1 MALTLV
7 WIALALLTV
16 RIIVNLGWRLASRRW
31 SLPCP
36 TALAWILEKR
46 GLQGILGTA
55 KTLDRI
61 DARPGQRVL
70 EIGPGPGRLLLPIAA
85 RVLPG
90 GDVIGIDMQQGMLDK
105 LVSHAREQG
114 VTNLTTIHGDATVPH
129 VPAASCDIVML
140 CEVLGE
146 IPDRAAAL
154 AQCFRALKP
163 GGLLSVTELLGDP
176 HYQFR
181 SKLKRMAA
189 EAGFRLKSIE
199 GGWWIYTASFIKP

>member
-1 MALTLV
+1 MAITLLWV
-7 WIALALLTV
+7 FLALLAV

-31 SLPCP
+31 AIPCP
-36 TALAWILEKR
+36 TAFAGLLEHR
-46 GLQGILGTA
+46 RLQGLLGTA

-61 DARPGQRVL
+61 GARPGQRVL
-70 EIGPGPGRLLLPIAA
+70 EMGPGPGRLLIPVAQ
-85 RVLPG
+85 RVMPG
-90 GDVIGIDMQQGMLDK
+90 GEVIGIDMQQGMLDR
-105 LVSHAREQG
+105 LTRNAREKG
-114 VTNLTTIHGDATVPH
+114 VTNLTTICGDATTPH

-163 GGLLSVTELLGDP
+163 GGVLSVTELLGDP

-189 EAGFRLKSIE
+189 QAGFRLKSID

>member
-1 MALTLV
+1 MTIV
-7 WIALALLTV
+7 WILLALVALRVT
-16 RIIVNLGWRLASRRW
+16 VNLGWRLASRRW

-36 TALAWILEKR
+36 TAFAWVLEKR

-61 DARPGQRVL
+61 GVRPGQRVL
-70 EIGPGPGRLLLPIAA
+70 EIGPGPGRLLIPIAE

-90 GDVIGIDMQQGMLDK
+90 GEVIGIDMQQGMLDR
-105 LVSHAREQG
+105 LARHAQEQG
-114 VTNLTTIHGDATVPH
+114 LTNVTTIRGNATEPH
-129 VPAASCDIVML
+129 VPAGSCDVVML

-146 IPDRAAAL
+146 IPDRAGAL

-181 SKLKRMAA
+181 STLKRLAGQ
-189 EAGFRLKSIE
+189 AGFRLQSIQ
-199 GGWWIYTASFIKP
+199 GGWWLYTASFIKP